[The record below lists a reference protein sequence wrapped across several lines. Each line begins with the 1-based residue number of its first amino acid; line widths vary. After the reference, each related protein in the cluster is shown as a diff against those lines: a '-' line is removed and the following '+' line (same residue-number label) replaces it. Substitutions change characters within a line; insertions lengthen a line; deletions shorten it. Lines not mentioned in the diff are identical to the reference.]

1 MAKKPVKAADVSEN
15 NQDNQDTPSVES
27 AIVKSSVTHT
37 RFERKI
43 VDVPDMGLTI
53 AKPIKFK
60 NVIVDRRAGST
71 NVEEVYGEKPNLEVV
86 AENMKIDGARRAAAN
101 FFLEGRLVGVIE
113 SNISTATVKRG
124 EAVATRDGLIKSIN
138 GLISQKEAANIVCE
152 FVIPV
157 AYECGI
163 INETTKITNSIVYS
177 AKTVELA
184 DLSLDLVAQNA
195 VRTAEAIRIKMPG
208 SEKMSKQSFARAFAE
223 SMQVVGYDLHR
234 AVAIQHL
241 FDDMAKAVR
250 VKLLANVSEDTVGT
264 GAIDQTWLDNPIID
278 ELCSNVTFVRAALG
292 MPKSGSISTVND
304 IHTLNRDA
312 PLAIASLKSSRRY
325 AIMSDSE
332 YLSTYGKKTIVG
344 IDGAPL
350 FFVGWREA
358 AIQKVAQNVSVFK
371 DVLMPSL
378 AVNIIPGPD
387 NASKFVAASNP
398 SGEQATIGYHVNQL
412 LSTLQHLAESN
423 DPRIFSADGGNEHV
437 TTRCLG
443 ETFVFGDDGLGFA
456 EELAFFLAREVYLRP
471 DDESENGYSWVYV
484 VETKYTHFNDLSW
497 QISLTAASEFITDQ
511 IGLVFMLSDDISPK
525 SEVTP
530 RAQLL
535 SEKALFTRVVNMP
548 EGRVIDARQRFG
560 FSVSL
565 GGTSYSGSLHTTDVG
580 LHELPIDSK
589 FVIPLHNQLVVETVN
604 AIHDSIKET
613 LDGADAISKT
623 PFDDDDE
630 LNAGLVAVT
639 PATVTFLRQA
649 QVRSVLKMSQ
659 SVSPQYRQVVTSL
672 MRMRALTGKS
682 HNEAVRARGALY
694 QDQFM
699 AYADLVS
706 LSLIMMTS
714 GLDSSFVN
722 KILAMP
728 EAVSVI
734 MLYGSD
740 RTENKRR

>member
-1 MAKKPVKAADVSEN
+1 MAKKPVKSSNVTEN
-15 NQDNQDTPSVES
+15 NPEIQTMDDVIETANNV
-27 AIVKSSVTHT
+27 VHT
-37 RFERKI
+37 RFNRSI
-43 VDVPDMGLTI
+43 VDVPDMGLTV
-53 AKPIKFK
+53 AKPIKFRT
-60 NVIVDRRAGST
+60 VIVDRRAGST
-71 NVEEVYGEKPNLEVV
+71 NVEEVYGAKSNLEVV
-86 AENMKIDGARRAAAN
+86 AENMKVKGAREAASR
-101 FFLEGRLVGVIE
+101 FFLEGRLVQIIE

-124 EAVATRDGLIKSIN
+124 EAVSTRDGLIKSIN
-138 GLISQKEAANIVCE
+138 GAISQKEAANIVCE

-163 INETTKITNSIVYS
+163 INETTKITNSIVYG
-177 AKTVELA
+177 AKTVELS

-195 VRTAEAIRIKMPG
+195 VRTAEAINIKMPG
-208 SEKMSKQSFARAFAE
+208 NEKMSKQSFARAFSE
-223 SMQVVGYDLHR
+223 CMQVVGYDLHR

-250 VKLLANVSEDTVGT
+250 VKLLSDSGNIGK
-264 GAIDQTWLDNPIID
+264 GAIDQTWLDNPIIE
-278 ELCSNVTFVRAALG
+278 ELCSNVTFVKAALSY
-292 MPKSGSISTVND
+292 PASGSISTVND

-325 AIMSDSE
+325 AMMTDTE
-332 YLSTYGKKTIVG
+332 YLSTYGKKTITG

-358 AIQKVAQNVSVFK
+358 SIQKVAQNVSVFP

-387 NASKFVAASNP
+387 NASKFVAASHP
-398 SGEQATIGYHVNQL
+398 SGAEASVGYHINQL

-423 DPRIFSADGGNEHV
+423 DPRIFSADSADEHV

-456 EELAFFLAREVYLRP
+456 EELAFFLSREVYLRP
-471 DDESENGYSWVYV
+471 DDSSENGYSWVYV
-484 VETKYTHFNDLSW
+484 VETNYTHFNDLSW
-497 QISLTAASEFITDQ
+497 QISLTAAKEFITDQ
-511 IGLVFMLSDDISPK
+511 IGLVFLLTQDMAPK
-525 SEVTP
+525 AEVTP

-548 EGRVIDARQRFG
+548 DGRVIDAKRRFG
-560 FSVSL
+560 FAVNL
-565 GGTSYSGSLHTTDVG
+565 GGTTYQGNVHTTDVG

-589 FVIPLHNQLVVETVN
+589 FVIPLHNELVIDTIN
-604 AIHDSIKET
+604 AVHESISEVLK
-613 LDGADAISKT
+613 GAGDISLQ
-623 PFDDDDE
+623 PFDEDNE
-630 LNAGLVAVT
+630 LNAGLVAIS
-639 PATVTFLRQA
+639 PATVTFLKQA

-659 SVSPQYRQVVTSL
+659 SVSSQYRQVVTSL

-682 HNEAVRARGALY
+682 YSEAVRARGALY

-699 AYADLVS
+699 AYSDLVS
-706 LSLIMMTS
+706 LSLILMTS
-714 GLDSSFVN
+714 GMNIQFIRNVLE
-722 KILAMP
+722 MP
-728 EAVSVI
+728 EAISVI

-740 RTENKRR
+740 RTENKRV